1 MKRRVQAL
9 FLAVLMVFS
18 TVFGI
23 NIGNPVEVK
32 ADGKTTVII
41 HYQREDGNYDNWDV
55 WAWGGSV
62 NGAQKFA
69 YEDDFGKICVIQANE
84 TIDELGFI
92 IRRGDWEEKDFEGD
106 QFIPVKDGFAE
117 VWVTAGVEGFKTE
130 APEGASAFDLDAAGG
145 NGDGNSGEAV
155 PPAEGEIQVNLH
167 YHRFDENYTGWNVWF
182 WPNGG
187 DGTANNFAGEDDFG
201 KVVSYNVDA
210 SAGKLGFI
218 IRLNEWEAKDIEND
232 RYIDLADAKD
242 GVLDV
247 FIIQSDATVYTDK
260 ADADLSPKI
269 LGAILT
275 TAKRI
280 TMKTTVPVNT
290 DATESLDIFKVKDQ
304 DGKEYK
310 LMNIYS
316 EAGTS
321 SDFIINLEEPLDL
334 SKTYTVVSELYGEKA
349 VSYGDVYNT
358 EEFAEAFYYDGN
370 DLGAVYSKDK
380 TVFKVWTPF
389 ATDVKLNLYN
399 DGLGGDS
406 YDTVDM
412 TKGDKGVWSAEV
424 SGDLNGVYYTYSVT
438 NAGVTNEVVDL
449 YARTTGANGQRG
461 MVIDLDSTDPEG
473 WDKVKRPEFV
483 NATDAIVYEMH
494 VRDFTIDKSSG
505 VKNAG
510 KYLGL
515 TEKGT
520 VNSSGVPTALD
531 HILDLGVTHVQLMPV
546 YDFSPNSVD
555 ETKLDTPQFNW
566 GYDPYNYN
574 VPEGSYSTDPFN
586 GEVRVNE
593 FKQMVQSFHEN
604 DVRVVMDVVYNH
616 TAENTNSWMNL
627 TVPGYYY
634 RMNADGSFSNG
645 SGCGSEVASERAMV
659 RKYIV
664 DSVVYWATE
673 YNIDGFRFDLMG
685 LIDIDTMEAVREALN
700 EIDPTIIVYG
710 EGWTGGSSLLL
721 AYDAALKKNTV
732 RIEGQV
738 GAFSDDIRDGLKGSV
753 FSDSDTGFATGKIG
767 QEERIK
773 SGVIAATNYP
783 GINWAGTYTDICSPW
798 AANPIQTVNY
808 TSCHDNLTLWDK
820 ITISNKNDTEEDR
833 IKMNLLCASVVYT
846 AQGIPFMLSGEEI
859 LRSKG
864 GDHNSYKSSDEVN
877 SIKWDDMNSEVYEY
891 YKGLIEFRKNHAGL
905 RMTTAEDVAKYLK
918 FIEEVPTNVVAYTID
933 GEANGECAEQLL
945 VIYNANKD
953 AVEINI
959 PDGEWN
965 VCIKDNKAGTDV
977 IETVSGGKVSVNAI
991 SSMVLVKGDT
1001 VAPASASEKSD
1012 TTDSGLPIVPIVIVA
1027 AVAVVALIAV
1037 VILLKSKKKKI
1048 S

>member
-1 MKRRVQAL
+1 MKKRVQAF

-32 ADGKTTVII
+32 AD
-41 HYQREDGNYDNWDV
+41 E
-55 WAWGGSV
+55 
-62 NGAQKFA
+62 
-69 YEDDFGKICVIQANE
+69 
-84 TIDELGFI
+84 
-92 IRRGDWEEKDFEGD
+92 
-106 QFIPVKDGFAE
+106 
-117 VWVTAGVEGFKTE
+117 
-130 APEGASAFDLDAAGG
+130 ASAVGGNSGG
-145 NGDGNSGEAV
+145 NGGEAT
-155 PPAEGEIQVNLH
+155 PPAEGQIQVNLH
-167 YHRFDENYTGWNVWF
+167 YHRFDENYSGWNVWF
-182 WPNGG
+182 WPDGVE
-187 DGTANNFAGEDDFG
+187 GTANNFTGEDDYG

-218 IRLNEWEAKDIEND
+218 IRLNEWEAKDVDAD
-232 RYIDLADAKD
+232 RFIDLSNAKD

-247 FIIQSDATVYTDK
+247 YLLQSDAKIYNDVSEV
-260 ADADLSPKI
+260 DLSPQI
-269 LGAILT
+269 LSATLT

-280 TMKTTVPVNT
+280 LMKTTVPVNT
-290 DATESLDIFKVKDQ
+290 DVTESLSIFKIVDQ
-304 DGKEYK
+304 DGNEYEI
-310 LMNIYS
+310 MNLFS
-316 EAGTS
+316 NSGTS
-321 SDFIINLEEPLDL
+321 SDFEINLQNKLDL
-334 SKTYTVVSELYGEKA
+334 TKTYRILSEEYGDKDIT
-349 VSYGDVYNT
+349 YGDVYNT
-358 EEFAEAFYYDGN
+358 DEFVDTFYYDGD

-389 ATDVKLNLYN
+389 ASEVKLNLYKE
-399 DGLGGDS
+399 GLEGDA
-406 YDTVDM
+406 YDVVDM

-424 SGDLNGVYYTYSVT
+424 TGDLNGVYYTYSVT
-438 NAGVTNEVVDL
+438 NSGVTNEVVDL
-449 YARTTGANGQRG
+449 YARTTGANGKRG
-461 MVIDLDSTDPEG
+461 MVINLDSTDPKG
-473 WDKVKRPEFV
+473 WSDVKRPELV
-483 NATDAIVYEMH
+483 NATDAMVYEMH
-494 VRDFTIDKSSG
+494 VRDFTIDASSG

-520 VNSSGVPTALD
+520 KNSAGVPTALD

-546 YDFSPNSVD
+546 YDYSPNSVD
-555 ETKLDTPQFNW
+555 ETKLDKPQFNW

-604 DVRVVMDVVYNH
+604 DVRVIMDVVYNH
-616 TAENTNSWMNL
+616 TAESANSWMNL

-634 RMNADGSFSNG
+634 RMKADGSFSNG
-645 SGCGSEVASERAMV
+645 SGCGNEVASERAMV

-685 LIDIDTMEAVREALN
+685 LIDIETMKAVREALDKV
-700 EIDPTIIVYG
+700 DPTIIVYG
-710 EGWTGGSSLLL
+710 EGWTADKSLLN

-732 RIEGQV
+732 RFEELQV

-753 FSDSDTGFATGKIG
+753 FSDTDKGFATGKTG

-773 SGVIAATNYP
+773 SGVIGATNYP
-783 GINWAGTYTDICSPW
+783 GLNWAVTGTDIGSAW

-808 TSCHDNLTLWDK
+808 TSCHDNRTLWDR
-820 ITISNKNDTEEDR
+820 IAISNKDDSEEDR

-846 AQGIPFMLSGEEI
+846 SQGIPFILSGEEI

-877 SIKWDDMNSEVYEY
+877 AIKWDEMNSEVYEY
-891 YKGLIEFRKNHAGL
+891 YKGLIEFRKNHAAL
-905 RMTTAEDVAKYLK
+905 RMTKADDVAKYLQ
-918 FIEEVPTNVVAYTID
+918 FIDEVPENVVAYTID
-933 GEANGECAEQLL
+933 GEANGECADQLL
-945 VIYNANKD
+945 VIYNANRD

-959 PDGEWN
+959 PDGEWK
-965 VCIKDNKAGTDV
+965 VCVKDNKAGTEV
-977 IETVSGGKVSVNAI
+977 IETVSGGKVSVSPI
-991 SSMVLVKGDT
+991 SSMVMVKGET
-1001 VAPASASEKSD
+1001 VAPDKA
-1012 TTDSGLPIVPIVIVA
+1012 DSGFPIVPVIIIA
-1027 AVAVVALIAV
+1027 AVAVVAVIAV
-1037 VILLKSKKKKI
+1037 IILLKSKKKKV